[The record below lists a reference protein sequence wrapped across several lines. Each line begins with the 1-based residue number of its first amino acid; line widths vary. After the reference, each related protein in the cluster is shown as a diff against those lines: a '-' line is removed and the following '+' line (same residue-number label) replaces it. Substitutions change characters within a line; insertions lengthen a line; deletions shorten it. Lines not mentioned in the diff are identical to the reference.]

1 MPFFIVIFILIVKSC
16 KIIVEVV
23 FVFGEKI
30 DYNKIR
36 ICNSYKK
43 IQEDLIKLG
52 VKDDDTII
60 CHSSLSSMGYVEYG
74 AITFILA
81 LCDLVAKKGTVM
93 FPAFSYIEANKNFA
107 FSYNDNKVCVGL
119 IPETFRNLENVIRSF
134 HPTHSVCAIG
144 KNAKEIIE
152 KHRLDNTPLGKN
164 SPFQQLPLY
173 KGKLLMLGCGLYCN
187 SFIHA
192 LEEIANV
199 SYVLGDYK
207 TYKMIDKD
215 GTVSFKDYR
224 IHHFIRENGNII
236 QKYDR
241 TIDVLDVDDYS
252 IGSVHGAKTYLIDSS
267 ALLKKGV
274 EKLKENEKYFID
286 DPDNVI

>member
-93 FPAFSYIEANKNFA
+93 FPAFS
-107 FSYNDNKVCVGL
+107 
-119 IPETFRNLENVIRSF
+119 
-134 HPTHSVCAIG
+134 
-144 KNAKEIIE
+144 
-152 KHRLDNTPLGKN
+152 
-164 SPFQQLPLY
+164 
-173 KGKLLMLGCGLYCN
+173 
-187 SFIHA
+187 
-192 LEEIANV
+192 
-199 SYVLGDYK
+199 
-207 TYKMIDKD
+207 
-215 GTVSFKDYR
+215 
-224 IHHFIRENGNII
+224 
-236 QKYDR
+236 
-241 TIDVLDVDDYS
+241 
-252 IGSVHGAKTYLIDSS
+252 
-267 ALLKKGV
+267 
-274 EKLKENEKYFID
+274 
-286 DPDNVI
+286 